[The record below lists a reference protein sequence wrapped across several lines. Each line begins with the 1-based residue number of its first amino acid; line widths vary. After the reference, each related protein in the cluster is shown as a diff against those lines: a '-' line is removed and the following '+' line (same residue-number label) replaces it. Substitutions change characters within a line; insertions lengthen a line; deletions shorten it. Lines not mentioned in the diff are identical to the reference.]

1 MLLYNNKKDNPMRYT
16 AKIQAF
22 KKVHFLIRNISNFQY
37 FFYNNRQYKVFTDIV
52 RLNIVNNT

>member
-1 MLLYNNKKDNPMRYT
+1 MRYT
-16 AKIQAF
+16 AKIQVF

-37 FFYNNRQYKVFTDIV
+37 FFHNNRQYKVFTDIV